1 MTEPYVSAALRRLV
15 TARAAACCEYCRGQT
30 KYAAQSFSIDH
41 IIPRQ
46 AGGLMQDDN
55 LALACQGCNGHKAMR
70 TMALDPV
77 SGVLTTLFHPRQ
89 QRWGEHFRWSE
100 DFTEIIGLT
109 PVGRA
114 TVAALHLNRSG
125 LVHMRRILF
134 AAGEHPPVE
143 M

>member
-15 TARAAACCEYCRGQT
+15 VARAAVCCEYCWCQT

-46 AGGLMQDDN
+46 AGGVTQDDN
-55 LALACQGCNGHKAMR
+55 IALACQGCNGHKATR
-70 TMALDPV
+70 IMASDPV
-77 SGVLTTLFHPRQ
+77 SGLVAPLFHPRQ

-125 LVHMRRILF
+125 L
-134 AAGEHPPVE
+134 
-143 M
+143 